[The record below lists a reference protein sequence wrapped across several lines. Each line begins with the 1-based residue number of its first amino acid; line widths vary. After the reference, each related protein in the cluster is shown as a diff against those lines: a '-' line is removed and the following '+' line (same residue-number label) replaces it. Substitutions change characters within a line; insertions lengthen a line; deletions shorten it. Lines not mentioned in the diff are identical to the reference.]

1 MITAALLSLILIS
14 VWVGFYELVKQHGR
28 LLLRLDELAG
38 QIANLT
44 QGVQAENAGAEAEPQ
59 GVPVGTAFP
68 SFSFPDLNG
77 TMVALADFQGA
88 RVVLVHWNFQCGSA
102 SPSRPTWRALR
113 PAFRSETSGW
123 SFWLTVT
130 P

>member
-1 MITAALLSLILIS
+1 MTCMRRGFSASSQPLIPNPKISGFNMITAALLSLILIS

-38 QIANLT
+38 QIANPT

-77 TMVALADFQGA
+77 
-88 RVVLVHWNFQCGSA
+88 
-102 SPSRPTWRALR
+102 
-113 PAFRSETSGW
+113 
-123 SFWLTVT
+123 
-130 P
+130 